1 MCFVWFETLQIPI
14 VRCIKD
20 CNEVVDSTRVFFLKD
35 TLELTLD
42 LVAVLVILAIVAH
55 FVNKEKGEAL
65 NATVEKFLFFSEVSN
80 DGLPYLYALH
90 RFLVGI
96 ADYIAAINRS
106 SVKERNVATATR
118 IYFGNDKIIILCKT
132 RSCK

>member
-20 CNEVVDSTRVFFLKD
+20 CNKIIDNPGVFFLKD

-42 LVAVLVILAIVAH
+42 LIALIVISTIVAY
-55 FVNKEKGEAL
+55 FVNEEKREAL
-65 NATVEKFLFFSEVSN
+65 DAAVEKFLFFREVGN
-80 DGLPYLYALH
+80 DGLPDLYSLH

-96 ADYIAAINRS
+96 ADHIAAIN
-106 SVKERNVATATR
+106 
-118 IYFGNDKIIILCKT
+118 C
-132 RSCK
+132 